1 MGDLVF
7 RHVSMSTADDLR
19 DVRPGRQR
27 VSMILA
33 VLVTLPGLALRFGE
47 LGFSHPTE
55 ALLYGLAIVGA
66 AFMLSWGAEAA
77 QLDVSAGLAIA
88 LLAFVAVLPEYA
100 VDLVFAFKA
109 GSAVGAYGPACRP
122 PGGPGETPCSLALA
136 NMTGANRLLI
146 GIGWSMVVFIAWYR
160 SRRVG
165 VRLTEVQLERSHA
178 VELAFL
184 AIATVYSL
192 TLPLKETVTLLDAA
206 VLIGIFVAY
215 TVRIAS
221 APAEEPHLVGPARYL
236 GTLGVGARRTAV
248 IGLFVY
254 AAVIV
259 LLVAE
264 HFAEA
269 LVGTGREFRISEF
282 LLVQWLAPLA
292 SEAPELLVA
301 GLYAWRLNT
310 NAGLGTLVS
319 SKVNQ
324 WTLLVGTLPIV
335 FAIASGSLSGLPVE
349 PRQREE
355 LLLTASQSVFAVAT
369 LASLSL
375 SLREAGLLLVL
386 FFAQFV
392 IGALVPIQ
400 YHGFELIAVSV
411 VYLVLGA
418 VILVRNRG
426 QLRALLRDGFRTPH
440 EEMRAA

>member
-1 MGDLVF
+1 VGDLVF

-33 VLVTLPGLALRFGE
+33 VLVTLPGLALRFGD
-47 LGFSHPTE
+47 LGYSHPVE

-100 VDLVFAFKA
+100 VDLVFAFQA

-122 PGGPGETPCSLALA
+122 PGAPGETPCSLALA

-146 GIGWSMVVFIAWYR
+146 GIGWSMVVFVAWYR
-160 SRRVG
+160 SRGVG
-165 VRLTEVQLERSHA
+165 IRLTEVQLDRSHA

-192 TLPLKETVTLLDAA
+192 TLPLKETVTLLDAT
-206 VLIGIFVAY
+206 VLVGIFIAY
-215 TVRIAS
+215 TIRIAS

-236 GTLGVGARRTAV
+236 GTLGIGARRTAV

-254 AAVIV
+254 SAVIV

-269 LVGTGREFRISEF
+269 LVGTGREFQVSEF

-335 FAIASGSLSGLPVE
+335 FALASGSLSGLPVE

-392 IGALVPIQ
+392 IGALVPRP
-400 YHGFELIAVSV
+400 YHGIELIAVSAM
-411 VYLVLGA
+411 YLVLGVA
-418 VILVRNRG
+418 ILIRNRG
-426 QLRALLRDGFRTPH
+426 PLRALLRDGLRTPH

>member
-47 LGFSHPTE
+47 LGCSHPVE

-122 PGGPGETPCSLALA
+122 PGAPGETPCSLALA

-146 GIGWSMVVFIAWYR
+146 GIGWSMVVFVAWYR

-165 VRLTEVQLERSHA
+165 IRLTEVQLDRSHA

-192 TLPLKETVTLLDAA
+192 TLPLKETVTLLDAT
-206 VLIGIFVAY
+206 VLVGIFIAY
-215 TVRIAS
+215 TIRIAS

-248 IGLFVY
+248 IALFVY
-254 AAVIV
+254 SAVIV

-264 HFAEA
+264 RFAEA
-269 LVGTGREFRISEF
+269 LVGTGREFQVSEF

-324 WTLLVGTLPIV
+324 WTLLVGSLPIV

-375 SLREAGLLLVL
+375 SLREASLLLAL

-392 IGALVPIQ
+392 IGALVPTP
-400 YHGFELIAVSV
+400 YHGIELIAVSV
-411 VYLVLGA
+411 MYLVLGA

-426 QLRALLRDGFRTPH
+426 QLFGLLRDGLRTPH
-440 EEMRAA
+440 EELRAA

>member
-1 MGDLVF
+1 
-7 RHVSMSTADDLR
+7 MSTADDLR

-27 VSMILA
+27 LSVILA

-47 LGFSHPTE
+47 LGYSHPVE

-100 VDLVFAFKA
+100 VDLVFAFQA

-122 PGGPGETPCSLALA
+122 PGAPGETPCSLALA

-146 GIGWSMVVFIAWYR
+146 GIGWSMVVFVAWYR

-165 VRLTEVQLERSHA
+165 IRLTEVQLDRSHA

-192 TLPLKETVTLLDAA
+192 TLPLKETVTLVDAA

-269 LVGTGREFRISEF
+269 LVGTGRELRVSEF

-375 SLREAGLLLVL
+375 SLREAGLLLAL

-392 IGALVPIQ
+392 IGALVSTP
-400 YHGFELIAVSV
+400 YHGIERIAVSV
-411 VYLVLGA
+411 VYLLLGA
-418 VILVRNRG
+418 VILIRNRG
-426 QLRALLRDGFRTPH
+426 LLRALLRDGFRTPH
-440 EEMRAA
+440 EEMRAAQEC

>member
-1 MGDLVF
+1 
-7 RHVSMSTADDLR
+7 MSTADDLR

-27 VSMILA
+27 VSMLLA
-33 VLVTLPGLALRFGE
+33 VLVTLPALALRAGEFG
-47 LGFSHPTE
+47 LSHPVE

-66 AFMLSWGAEAA
+66 AFMLSWAAEVA

-88 LLAFVAVLPEYA
+88 VLAFVAVLPEYA

-109 GSAVGAYGPACRP
+109 GSAVAAYGPACRP

-146 GIGWSMVVFIAWYR
+146 GIGWSMVVFVAWYR
-160 SRRVG
+160 SGRTG
-165 VRLTEVQLERSHA
+165 VRLTEVVLERSHA

-192 TLPLKETVTLLDAA
+192 TLPLKQTVTLLDAA
-206 VLIGIFVAY
+206 ILGGIFIAY

-236 GTLGVGARRTAV
+236 GTLGVGARRAAV
-248 IGLFVY
+248 GALFIY
-254 AAVIV
+254 AAIVI

-264 HFAEA
+264 RFAEA

-324 WTLLVGTLPIV
+324 WTLLVGSLPIV

-369 LASLSL
+369 LSSLSL
-375 SLREAGLLLVL
+375 SLREATLLLLL

-392 IGALVPIQ
+392 IGALVPTP
-400 YHGFELIAVSV
+400 YHGFELIAVSAM
-411 VYLVLGA
+411 YLLLGV
-418 VILVRNRG
+418 VILARNR
-426 QLRALLRDGFRTPH
+426 QLLPGLLRDGFRTRH
-440 EEMRAA
+440 EELRGAA

>member
-33 VLVTLPGLALRFGE
+33 VLVTLPGVALRFGE
-47 LGFSHPTE
+47 LGFSHPSE

-66 AFMLSWGAEAA
+66 AFMLSWGAEAV

-100 VDLVFAFKA
+100 VDLVFAFQA
-109 GSAVGAYGPACRP
+109 GSAVGTYGPACRP
-122 PGGPGETPCSLALA
+122 PGAPGETPCSLALA

-146 GIGWSMVVFIAWYR
+146 GIGWSMVVFVAWYR

-165 VRLTEVQLERSHA
+165 IRLTEVQLERSHA

-206 VLIGIFVAY
+206 VLGGIFVAY

-236 GTLGVGARRTAV
+236 GTLGVGARRIAV
-248 IGLFVY
+248 VGLFVY
-254 AAVIV
+254 SAVIV

-269 LVGTGREFRISEF
+269 LVGTGREFRVSEF

-324 WTLLVGTLPIV
+324 WTLLVGSLPIV

-375 SLREAGLLLVL
+375 SLREASLLLAL

-392 IGALVPIQ
+392 IGALVPTP
-400 YHGFELIAVSV
+400 YHGIELIAVSV
-411 VYLVLGA
+411 MYLVLGA

-426 QLRALLRDGFRTPH
+426 QLFGLLRDGLRTPH
-440 EEMRAA
+440 EELRAA

>member
-19 DVRPGRQR
+19 DVHPGRQR
-27 VSMILA
+27 VSMVLA
-33 VLVTLPGLALRFGE
+33 VLVTLPALALRFGE
-47 LGFSHPTE
+47 LGYSHPIE
-55 ALLYGLAIVGA
+55 ALLYGLAIIGA

-100 VDLVFAFKA
+100 VDLVFAFQA

-122 PGGPGETPCSLALA
+122 PGAPGETPCSLALA

-146 GIGWSMVVFIAWYR
+146 GIGWSMVVFVAWYR
-160 SRRVG
+160 SRRAG
-165 VRLTEVQLERSHA
+165 IRLTEVQLDRSRA

-192 TLPLKETVTLLDAA
+192 TLPLKETVTLLDAT
-206 VLIGIFVAY
+206 VLVGIFIAY
-215 TVRIAS
+215 TIRIAS

-236 GTLGVGARRTAV
+236 GTLGIGARRTAV

-269 LVGTGREFRISEF
+269 LVGTGRELQVSEF

-335 FAIASGSLSGLPVE
+335 FALASGSLSGLPVE

-392 IGALVPIQ
+392 IGALVPRP
-400 YHGFELIAVSV
+400 YHGFELIAASAM
-411 VYLVLGA
+411 YLVLGVA
-418 VILVRNRG
+418 ILVRNRG
-426 QLRALLRDGFRTPH
+426 QLRALLRDGLRTPH